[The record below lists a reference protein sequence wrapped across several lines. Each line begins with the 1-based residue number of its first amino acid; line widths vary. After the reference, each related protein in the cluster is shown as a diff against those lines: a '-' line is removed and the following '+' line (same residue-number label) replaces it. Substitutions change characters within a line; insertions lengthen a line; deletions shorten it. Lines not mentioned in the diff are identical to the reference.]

1 MSVLSRSA
9 ILQRSEAV
17 LFSAVDDGTAL
28 MDIESGQYF
37 YFDSVG
43 ARVWDLIDGNRD
55 VASICAA
62 VGSEFDVSAVQ
73 CERDTIGFLQELS
86 ELGHVQALS

>member
-9 ILQRSEAV
+9 ILQRNEAV

-37 YFDSVG
+37 YFDDVG
-43 ARVWDLIDGNRD
+43 ARVWDLVDGARD

-62 VGSEFDVSAVQ
+62 LCTEFDVSAVQ
-73 CERDTIGFLQELS
+73 CERDTIGFLQKLS